1 MREVNPRTRDGR
13 SCYPSGMQHKFT
25 ALTPALYDY
34 VVAHAPPPDSVLR
47 DLRAETEALGGVAR
61 MQIAVEQGA
70 FLTLLARAVGARD
83 AVEVGTFTGFSAI
96 SIARGLPGDGR
107 LLCCD
112 VNEEWAAVARRYF
125 ARAGLA
131 DRITLRVAPALDT
144 LRALPSTPGFD
155 LAFVDA
161 DKTSYGAYYEELLRR
176 TRPNGL
182 ILFDNVLWGGAVAD
196 AGSHSESADA
206 MRALNDVV
214 ARDERVESVMLAIA
228 DGLTIVRKR

>member
-1 MREVNPRTRDGR
+1 MR
-13 SCYPSGMQHKFT
+13 QKFT
-25 ALTPALYDY
+25 ALTPALYEY
-34 VVAHAPPPDSVLR
+34 VVAHAPPLDPVLR
-47 DLRAETEALGGVAR
+47 DLRAETDGLGDAAR

-70 FLTLLARAVGARD
+70 FLTLLARAIGARY

-96 SIARGLPGDGR
+96 TIARGLSGDGR

-112 VNEEWAAVARRYF
+112 VNEDWAAIARRYF

-144 LRALPSTPGFD
+144 LRSLPPDPAID

-161 DKTSYGAYYEELLRR
+161 DKTSYGAYYDELLPRV
-176 TRPNGL
+176 RPNGL
-182 ILFDNVLWGGAVAD
+182 ILFDNVLWGGGVLNDAD
-196 AGSHSESADA
+196 GSESAGA
-206 MRALNDVV
+206 IRALNDRL
-214 ARDERVESVMLAIA
+214 ARDERVESVMLPIA

>member
-1 MREVNPRTRDGR
+1 
-13 SCYPSGMQHKFT
+13 MQQKFT
-25 ALTPALYDY
+25 ALTPALYEY
-34 VVAHAPPPDSVLR
+34 VVEHAPPLDSVLR
-47 DLRAETEALGGVAR
+47 DLRAETEALGSAGR

-70 FLTLLARAVGARD
+70 FLTLLARAIGARD

-96 SIARGLPGDGR
+96 AIARGLAPEGG

-125 ARAGLA
+125 ARAGVA
-131 DRITLRVAPALDT
+131 DRITLRVAPAIDT
-144 LRALPSTPGFD
+144 LRALPPTPSID

-161 DKTSYGAYYEELLRR
+161 DKPSYAAYYEELLLR

-182 ILFDNVLWGGAVAD
+182 ILFDNVLWGGAVLDGAYN
-196 AGSHSESADA
+196 SESTQAI
-206 MRALNDVV
+206 RALNDLL
-214 ARDERVESVMLAIA
+214 ARDKRVESVMLPIA